1 MGMKKSFVAAV
12 MLLQLFNVSLYAQ
25 RRAAGSQAAPR
36 QMQYENLTEYV
47 DDYNARHNGERLIVN
62 QVPMVKEVSRIN
74 ASLYDLKVNEEG
86 GVGANFVTSAVLM
99 NSLRPHLKSDTTYL
113 RVSCTLV
120 EFAGEFDV
128 YRTSFATKIE
138 GLDENGEVTWTA
150 TGPAPARLKFKQ

>member
-1 MGMKKSFVAAV
+1 MRMKECLVVTV
-12 MLLQLFNVSLYAQ
+12 MLFQLFNVALYAQ

-36 QMQYENLTEYV
+36 QMQYEKLADYV
-47 DDYNARHNGERLIVN
+47 DDYNARHNGEHLIVSH
-62 QVPMVKEVSRIN
+62 VPMVKDVSRIS

-86 GVGANFVTSAVLM
+86 GVGANFVTSAVLV
-99 NSLRPHLKSDTTYL
+99 NSLRPHLKSDTTFL

-138 GLDENGEVTWTA
+138 GLDEHGELSWTA
-150 TGPAPARLKFKQ
+150 AGPEPARLKYKQ